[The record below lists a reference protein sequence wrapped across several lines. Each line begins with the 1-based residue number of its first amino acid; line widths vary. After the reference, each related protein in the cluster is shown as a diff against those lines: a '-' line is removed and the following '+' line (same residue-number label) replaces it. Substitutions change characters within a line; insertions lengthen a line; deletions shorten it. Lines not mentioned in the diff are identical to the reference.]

1 MNAENADSGLFLDGL
16 QKSAFVC
23 VFLRP
28 KKLSDGWKM

>member
-1 MNAENADSGLFLDGL
+1 LDGL